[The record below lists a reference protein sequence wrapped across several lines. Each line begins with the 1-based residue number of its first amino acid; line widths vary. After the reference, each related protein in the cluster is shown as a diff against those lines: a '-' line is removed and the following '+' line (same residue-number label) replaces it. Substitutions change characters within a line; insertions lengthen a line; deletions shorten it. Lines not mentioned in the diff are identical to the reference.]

1 MIQKISIRNFK
12 SWAELDLDLAP
23 ISGLFGVN
31 SSGKSAIL
39 HFLLLLKQTKETTD
53 RTIVLDFGDSDKY
66 VNLGSFSEV
75 KHKSNQHNFL
85 SWEIHWASDEEIS
98 ISDPSERKGN
108 NLFHGKNLVL
118 KATVQESEKRILCT
132 EIQYSL
138 GNDNFSLRMEKD
150 EEYILDYWGDEN
162 KPFSFIRNPG
172 RPWSLPA
179 PQKSYAFPDQARTY
193 FQNSSFLADLELQY
207 EKLIDKI
214 YYLGPL
220 RDYPKRQYIWGGG
233 RPTDVGRRG
242 ERVVDALLAADAAN
256 QKRSIGIGRGNKK
269 KIFSEYIAYWLKELS
284 LIQDFKLEA
293 ISQGADIYRVKVMTS
308 QSNKYVL
315 ITDVGFGISQVLPVL
330 VQLFYVPEGSIV
342 LLEQPEIHLHPSI
355 QSSLAD
361 VIINAVRTRNIQ
373 VVVESHSEH
382 LLRRLQRR
390 LAEKTLA
397 PENISLFF
405 INNPNGVSKL
415 DKLELSKYGEI
426 MNWPPNF
433 FGNEFTEIAETRKAI
448 LNQKIAEN
456 DK

>member
-53 RTIVLDFGDSDKY
+53 RSIVLDFGDSDKY

-75 KHKSNQHNFL
+75 KHKSNQDDFL
-85 SWEIHWASDEEIS
+85 SWEIHWASDEEVS
-98 ISDPSERKGN
+98 ITNPSDEGEN
-108 NLFHGKNLVL
+108 NLFHGKDFAL
-118 KATVQESEKRILCT
+118 KARVQESEKKILCT

-138 GNDNFSLRMEKD
+138 EKD
-150 EEYILDYWGDEN
+150 IFSMRIEKNEEYKLDYLGDGN
-162 KPFSFIRNPG
+162 KTFSFIRNPG
-172 RPWSLPA
+172 RPWSLPG

-193 FQNSSFLADLELQY
+193 FQNASFLADIELQY

-214 YYLGPL
+214 YHLGPL
-220 RDYPKRQYIWGGG
+220 RDYPRRQYIWGGA
-233 RPTDVGRRG
+233 RPTGVGRRG
-242 ERVVDALLAADAAN
+242 ERVVDAILAADAAN
-256 QKRSIGIGRGNKK
+256 QKLSIGTGRGKKK
-269 KIFSEYIAYWLKELS
+269 KIFSEYIAHWLKELS
-284 LIQDFKLEA
+284 LIVDFKVEA
-293 ISQGADIYRVKVMTS
+293 ISQGTNIYRVKVKTS
-308 QSNKYVL
+308 GSNDYVL
-315 ITDVGFGISQVLPVL
+315 ITDAGFGISQVLPVL
-330 VQLFYVPEGSIV
+330 VQLFYVPEGSIL
-342 LLEQPEIHLHPSI
+342 LLEQPEIHLHPSV
-355 QSSLAD
+355 QSGLAD
-361 VIINAVRTRNIQ
+361 VIISAVEMRKIQ

-397 PENISLFF
+397 PEKISLFF
-405 INNPNGVSKL
+405 IEKPNGVSKL
-415 DKLELSKYGEI
+415 EQLELSEYGEI
-426 MNWPPNF
+426 KNWPKNF
-433 FGNEFTEIAETRKAI
+433 FGDEFTEIAETRKAI